1 MSNILIK
8 AVEYPKEKVIE
19 LDQLTDL
26 GLVCLLDQIELFRLE
41 VREKIALKVG
51 KDEIHNK

>member
-8 AVEYPKEKVIE
+8 AVEYPKEKIIE

-51 KDEIHNK
+51 KDEN